1 MKQCENSSPENITIW
16 SSTQCWQR
24 GRFAKPLGRRNT
36 TSEVGTHLLRHNIK
50 KRKDVFIMKRKYI
63 KALKDAGI
71 RYADKNGAKVQVKHL
86 KTYQAINL
94 YYANGLNEK

>member
-1 MKQCENSSPENITIW
+1 
-16 SSTQCWQR
+16 
-24 GRFAKPLGRRNT
+24 
-36 TSEVGTHLLRHNIK
+36 
-50 KRKDVFIMKRKYI
+50 MKRKYI

-71 RYADKNGAKVQVKHL
+71 RYAEKDGAKVPVKHL